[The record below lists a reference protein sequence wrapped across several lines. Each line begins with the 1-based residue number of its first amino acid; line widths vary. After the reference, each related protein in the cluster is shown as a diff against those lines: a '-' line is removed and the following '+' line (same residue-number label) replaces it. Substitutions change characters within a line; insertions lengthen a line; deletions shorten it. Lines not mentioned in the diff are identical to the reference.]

1 MNITDQLA
9 LPIDPGAWER
19 ALYSFLAEKES
30 RSGSLRT
37 VQSYSRMLR
46 HFFGV
51 AGKTPDRVVS
61 PEVLAWAHG
70 VGLSGKAPS
79 AVTIGARTAC
89 LSSFYKSTIRMG
101 LLSANPCD
109 ALERPK
115 ITASPARGYTRGRRA
130 PAPRGRARHRPR
142 SPPPR

>member
-1 MNITDQLA
+1 ERVSHTMNTTDKLA
-9 LPIDPGAWER
+9 LPIDHGAWER
-19 ALYSFLAEKES
+19 PLYSFLAEKES

-70 VGLSGKAPS
+70 VGLSGKTPS
-79 AVTIGARTAC
+79 ATTIGARTAC
-89 LSSFYKSTIRMG
+89 LSSFFRFLIRMEMVTG
-101 LLSANPCD
+101 NPCD

-115 ITASPARGYTRGRRA
+115 VQP
-130 PAPRGRARHRPR
+130 
-142 SPPPR
+142 